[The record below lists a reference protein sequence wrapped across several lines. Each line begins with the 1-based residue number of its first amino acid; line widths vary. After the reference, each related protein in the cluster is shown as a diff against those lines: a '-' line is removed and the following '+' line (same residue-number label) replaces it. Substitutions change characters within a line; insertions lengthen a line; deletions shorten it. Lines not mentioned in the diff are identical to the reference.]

1 MSLFKYFNMGFAVAA
16 LLLTGS
22 FNSVSAQEEQAVRTA
37 SIEEIIVTARKIE
50 ESSQKVPVA
59 ITAITGQD
67 LARSSIRDLNDING
81 FAPNVRIS
89 EEGSRS
95 GGANINIRGIS
106 PTRADD
112 NSFDPPIGIM
122 LDGIYLGS
130 SAGAILENFDLERI
144 EILRGPQGTLFGKN
158 TVGGVINV
166 IRSRPTGEAGA
177 RLQLTVGEDGQ
188 NEQRAVINLPSSGN
202 LKTKLF
208 MTQMKDDG
216 WLPNKTTGNKIP
228 RKDYSNY
235 GVTFL
240 YENEKF
246 EALLTVE
253 QIMDKSQ
260 LNAYHTNYNFAPGV
274 MPAPP
279 AGSYDKTLALGTRNC
294 AEYAYTCRYSADIP
308 GVAEMDTENDAENDI
323 KAFTL
328 NMSYE
333 LNENITLRM
342 ISGVREQG
350 EYRIYDYD
358 GSAAPFITIERWN
371 DYEQTSHE
379 FRFEGQWERSSLIAG
394 VYLWESEFTQDW
406 VTGGE
411 FWQTLFGGVA
421 SSDALWSACQG
432 TNGLDGAF
440 APISCDLGIEKGFSG
455 RVTQILYETQKTE
468 STAAFAQYTYDVT
481 DKLSLEA
488 GARWTEEKKHF
499 IAGQAYLS
507 NLERARERNFAG
519 YADLNNTWDEVSLH
533 FGAAYEIDENRM
545 FYASFSEG
553 FHSGGFFGVNQ
564 NIRDYERDQY
574 DPEFA
579 TSIEVGFKSMLMDNR
594 LRLNLTAFHN
604 EFEDKQESYS
614 KIDPDTKTV
623 ASVFDNAAE
632 VLYEGWEAEILF
644 AVTPDLRVFLNAG
657 FLDASYEEF
666 ETDLNPGD
674 NITIVEDA
682 SFLKP
687 RNAPDST
694 IGVGFNYT
702 TRIGNG
708 ELDIFAKYTKIDDF
722 ETDVLNLNAGRVTG
736 GNADDLSATIAYYFD
751 NYSIS
756 LFGKNLTDEQV
767 EFATLLGGSNVSA
780 SLFNV
785 GTVTRPRSI
794 GLEFSAE
801 F

>member
-1 MSLFKYFNMGFAVAA
+1 M
-16 LLLTGS
+16 
-22 FNSVSAQEEQAVRTA
+22 
-37 SIEEIIVTARKIE
+37 
-50 ESSQKVPVA
+50 
-59 ITAITGQD
+59 
-67 LARSSIRDLNDING
+67 
-81 FAPNVRIS
+81 
-89 EEGSRS
+89 
-95 GGANINIRGIS
+95 
-106 PTRADD
+106 
-112 NSFDPPIGIM
+112 
-122 LDGIYLGS
+122 
-130 SAGAILENFDLERI
+130 
-144 EILRGPQGTLFGKN
+144 
-158 TVGGVINV
+158 
-166 IRSRPTGEAGA
+166 
-177 RLQLTVGEDGQ
+177 
-188 NEQRAVINLPSSGN
+188 
-202 LKTKLF
+202 
-208 MTQMKDDG
+208 
-216 WLPNKTTGNKIP
+216 
-228 RKDYSNY
+228 
-235 GVTFL
+235 
-240 YENEKF
+240 
-246 EALLTVE
+246 
-253 QIMDKSQ
+253 
-260 LNAYHTNYNFAPGV
+260 
-274 MPAPP
+274 
-279 AGSYDKTLALGTRNC
+279 
-294 AEYAYTCRYSADIP
+294 
-308 GVAEMDTENDAENDI
+308 
-323 KAFTL
+323 
-328 NMSYE
+328 
-333 LNENITLRM
+333 
-342 ISGVREQG
+342 
-350 EYRIYDYD
+350 
-358 GSAAPFITIERWN
+358 
-371 DYEQTSHE
+371 
-379 FRFEGQWERSSLIAG
+379 
-394 VYLWESEFTQDW
+394 
-406 VTGGE
+406 
-411 FWQTLFGGVA
+411 
-421 SSDALWSACQG
+421 
-432 TNGLDGAF
+432 
-440 APISCDLGIEKGFSG
+440 
-455 RVTQILYETQKTE
+455 
-468 STAAFAQYTYDVT
+468 
-481 DKLSLEA
+481 
-488 GARWTEEKKHF
+488 
-499 IAGQAYLS
+499 
-507 NLERARERNFAG
+507 
-519 YADLNNTWDEVSLH
+519 H
-533 FGAAYEIDENRM
+533 FGAAYEIDENTM

-553 FHSGGFFGVNQ
+553 FHSGGFFGLNQ